1 MPELASFYGIRV
13 MMYTHDNKQHHLP
26 HIHVWYQGEEAVLSI
41 PTGRLLA
48 GDLPSKKLRMVR
60 TWMDI
65 HEDELLDCW
74 EKAVNG
80 VTPPSIEPLQ

>member
-1 MPELASFYGIRV
+1 MNTL
-13 MMYTHDNKQHHLP
+13 DNMQHHLP
-26 HIHVWYQGEEAVLSI
+26 HIHVWYQGEEAVLSL
-41 PTGRLLA
+41 PRGGLLA

-74 EKAVNG
+74 EKAVSG
-80 VTPPSIEPLQ
+80 ITPPSIEPLR